1 MFRANDSLSPASV
14 RGSLP
19 KRDAS
24 FAGSALPVVMG
35 IVNVTPDSFFD
46 GGRAFRPAVAI
57 KRGLALAGDGADILD
72 IGGES
77 TRPGAAPVSVDEEL
91 RRVLPVVEALADKGC
106 LVSIDT
112 RKAAVMKAACQAGA
126 AIVNDV
132 TALTGDPRSIDVVAA
147 AGASVILMHMSGE
160 PGSMQNDPRYA
171 DAPQEIF
178 DYLAGR
184 VEACVAAGIPRH
196 RIAVDPG
203 IGFGKTPRHNAEI
216 LGRLDL
222 YRDLGCPLA
231 LGVSRKS
238 FIGALSGDAPSERR
252 LGGSLAA
259 LLAGVA
265 GGADILR
272 VHDVFETRQALDI
285 WRAIGLKRAETKS

>member
-1 MFRANDSLSPASV
+1 
-14 RGSLP
+14 
-19 KRDAS
+19 
-24 FAGSALPVVMG
+24 MG
-35 IVNVTPDSFFD
+35 IVNVTPDSFSD
-46 GGRAFRPAVAI
+46 GGLAFRPAAAV
-57 KRGLALAGDGADILD
+57 KRGLDLAADGADILD

-77 TRPGAAPVSVDEEL
+77 TRPGAAPVSLGEEL
-91 RRVLPVVEALADKGC
+91 RRVLPVVEALAGEGC
-106 LVSIDT
+106 VVSIDT
-112 RKAAVMKAACQAGA
+112 RKAAVMEAACGAGA

-132 TALTGDPRSIDVVAA
+132 TALCGDPRSLDAA
-147 AGASVILMHMSGE
+147 SEAGVCVILMHMSGE
-160 PGSMQNDPRYA
+160 PQGMQNDPRYA
-171 DAPQEIF
+171 DAPREVF

-184 VEACVAAGIPRH
+184 VEACLAAGIPRR

-238 FIGALSGDAPSERR
+238 FIAALSGDAPPERR
-252 LGGSLAA
+252 LGGTLAA
-259 LLAGVA
+259 VLAGVA
-265 GGADILR
+265 GGAGILR

-285 WRAIGLKRAETKS
+285 WRAIGPDLSLKRAETKS

>member
-184 VEACVAAGIPRH
+184 G
-196 RIAVDPG
+196 
-203 IGFGKTPRHNAEI
+203 
-216 LGRLDL
+216 
-222 YRDLGCPLA
+222 
-231 LGVSRKS
+231 
-238 FIGALSGDAPSERR
+238 
-252 LGGSLAA
+252 
-259 LLAGVA
+259 
-265 GGADILR
+265 
-272 VHDVFETRQALDI
+272 
-285 WRAIGLKRAETKS
+285 

>member
-1 MFRANDSLSPASV
+1 
-14 RGSLP
+14 
-19 KRDAS
+19 
-24 FAGSALPVVMG
+24 MG
-35 IVNVTPDSFFD
+35 IVNVTPDSFSD
-46 GGRAFRPAVAI
+46 GGLAFAPADAV
-57 KRGLALAGDGADILD
+57 KRGLDLAADGADIID

-77 TRPGAAPVSVDEEL
+77 TRPGAAPVPLDEEL
-91 RRVLPVVEALADKGC
+91 RRVLPVVEALAGEGVV
-106 LVSIDT
+106 VSIDT
-112 RKAAVMKAACQAGA
+112 RKAAVMEAARRAGA

-132 TALTGDPRSIDVVAA
+132 TALTGDPRSLDVAA
-147 AGASVILMHMSGE
+147 ASGVCVILMHMSGE
-160 PGSMQNDPRYA
+160 PQDMQDDPRYA
-171 DAPQEIF
+171 DAPREVF
-178 DYLAGR
+178 EYLAGR
-184 VEACVAAGIPRH
+184 VDACLAAGIPRR
-196 RIAVDPG
+196 RIALDPG

-238 FIGALSGDAPSERR
+238 FIGAFSRGAPPERR

-259 LLAGVA
+259 VLAGVA

-285 WRAIGLKRAETKS
+285 WRAIGPPGPSLKRAETKS